1 MEYKEESIILR
12 IKEVMKER
20 GITNQKEFEAAVGVA
35 QSTISAI
42 FNLNRSSLPLIDA
55 MGDKFGISKQWL
67 LTGAGIKYLKA
78 DINDLPVN
86 LSEMTNS
93 DRIEL
98 LKRLEILYERHQKIM
113 EEEQD
118 IMKQIVELN
127 KYLILGNTDK
137 AG

>member
-1 MEYKEESIILR
+1 MEYKEESIVLR

-55 MGDKFGISKQWL
+55 MGDKFGMSKQWL
-67 LTGAGIKYLKA
+67 LTGTGTKYLQTKDDA
-78 DINDLPVN
+78 PVN
-86 LSEMTNS
+86 LSGMTNS

-98 LKRLEILYERHQKIM
+98 LNRLNLLYERHQKIM

-118 IMKQIVELN
+118 IMKQIVDLN
-127 KYLILGNTDK
+127 KKLILGNTDK
-137 AG
+137 VE

>member
-12 IKEVMKER
+12 IKEVMRER
-20 GITNQKEFEAAVGVA
+20 GITNQKELEAAVGVA

-67 LTGAGIKYLKA
+67 LTGMGMKYLQT
-78 DINDLPVN
+78 NDDAPVN
-86 LSEMTNS
+86 LSGMTNS

-98 LKRLEILYERHQKIM
+98 LNRLNLLYERHQKIM

-118 IMKQIVELN
+118 IMKQIVDLN
-127 KYLILGNTDK
+127 KKLILGNTDK
-137 AG
+137 AE

>member
-12 IKEVMKER
+12 IKEVMRER

-67 LTGAGIKYLKA
+67 LTGMGMKYLQT
-78 DINDLPVN
+78 NDDAPIN
-86 LSEMTNS
+86 LSGMTNS

-98 LKRLEILYERHQKIM
+98 LNRLNLLYERHQKIM

-118 IMKQIVELN
+118 IMIQIVDLN
-127 KYLILGNTDK
+127 KKLILGNTDK
-137 AG
+137 AE

>member
-12 IKEVMKER
+12 IKEVMKEM

-42 FNLNRSSLPLIDA
+42 FNLNRSSLPLIEA
-55 MGDKFGISKQWL
+55 MSEKFGISKQWL
-67 LTGAGIKYLKA
+67 LTGAGIKYLKTE
-78 DINDLPVN
+78 INDSIIN
-86 LSEMTNS
+86 LSGMTNS

-98 LKRLEILYERHQKIM
+98 LKRLALLYERHQKIM

-137 AG
+137 AE

>member
-1 MEYKEESIILR
+1 MEYKEESIVLR
-12 IKEVMKER
+12 IKEVMRER

-67 LTGAGIKYLKA
+67 LTGAGMKYLKTET
-78 DINDLPVN
+78 NDSPVN
-86 LSEMTNS
+86 LSGMTNS

-98 LKRLEILYERHQKIM
+98 LKRLDLLYERHQKIM

-137 AG
+137 AE

>member
-1 MEYKEESIILR
+1 MEYKEESIVLR
-12 IKEVMKER
+12 IKEVMRER

-55 MGDKFGISKQWL
+55 MGDKFGVSKQWL
-67 LTGAGIKYLKA
+67 LTGMGMKYLQT
-78 DINDLPVN
+78 NDDAPIN
-86 LSEMTNS
+86 LSGMTNS

-98 LKRLEILYERHQKIM
+98 LNRLNLLYERHQKIM

-118 IMKQIVELN
+118 IMIQIVDLN
-127 KYLILGNTDK
+127 KKLILGNTDK
-137 AG
+137 AE

>member
-67 LTGAGIKYLKA
+67 LTGTGMKYLQT
-78 DINDLPVN
+78 NDDAPVN
-86 LSEMTNS
+86 LSGMTNS

-98 LKRLEILYERHQKIM
+98 LNRLNLLYERHQKIM

-118 IMKQIVELN
+118 IMKQIVDLN
-127 KYLILGNTDK
+127 KKLILGNTDK
-137 AG
+137 AE

>member
-12 IKEVMKER
+12 IKEVMKEM

-55 MGDKFGISKQWL
+55 MGNKFGISKQWL
-67 LTGAGIKYLKA
+67 LTGIGSKYLQT
-78 DINDLPVN
+78 NDDTPVN

-98 LKRLEILYERHQKIM
+98 LNRLNLLYERHQKIM

-118 IMKQIVELN
+118 IMKQIVDLN
-127 KYLILGNTDK
+127 KKLILGNTDK
-137 AG
+137 AE

>member
-12 IKEVMKER
+12 IKEVMRER

-67 LTGAGIKYLKA
+67 LTGMGMKYLQT
-78 DINDLPVN
+78 NDDAPVN
-86 LSEMTNS
+86 LSGITNS

-98 LKRLEILYERHQKIM
+98 LNRLNLLYERHQKIM

-118 IMKQIVELN
+118 IMMQIVDLN
-127 KYLILGNTDK
+127 KKLILGNTDK
-137 AG
+137 AE

>member
-1 MEYKEESIILR
+1 MEYKEESIVLR
-12 IKEVMKER
+12 IKEVMRER
-20 GITNQKEFEAAVGVA
+20 GITNQKELETAVGVA

-67 LTGAGIKYLKA
+67 LTGTGMKYLQT
-78 DINDLPVN
+78 NDDAPIN
-86 LSEMTNS
+86 LSGMTNS

-98 LKRLEILYERHQKIM
+98 LNRLNLLYERHQKIM

-118 IMKQIVELN
+118 IMIQIVDLN
-127 KYLILGNTDK
+127 KKLILGNTDK
-137 AG
+137 AE